1 MHTCGC
7 YRLQVGHTCTSRAEG
22 RFVADGKRGVGAY
35 VYIHVAEFLCTY
47 RLTLISTQIK
57 HGKQE

>member
-22 RFVADGKRGVGAY
+22 RFASDGKRGGEGGEVGAGLMFIY
-35 VYIHVAEFLCTY
+35 MLQNFFARTV
-47 RLTLISTQIK
+47 
-57 HGKQE
+57 

>member
-22 RFVADGKRGVGAY
+22 RFVADGKRGGDGGLCLY
-35 VYIHVAEFLCTY
+35 TCCRISLHVPFD
-47 RLTLISTQIK
+47 IDFNPN
-57 HGKQE
+57 